1 MDFIEKAKGF
11 LFEPS
16 KTFNACKDESLNEA
30 IKYYA
35 IIALIFSAISAL
47 LFVIAFT
54 LFGSMMG
61 LGNLGMMFGA
71 GAGIMSA
78 VLIFVMLF
86 VIFIIGA
93 FIGGAILH
101 IFVYIVGGRKGI
113 TQTLKALMYG
123 GTPMLLFG
131 WIPYIGFIASIWSLI
146 LEIIGIQK
154 LQELTT
160 IRAVIAVV
168 VIPAIIAV
176 ILAILLAAFIAAFIF
191 GMGGPRGY

>member
-16 KTFNACKDESLNEA
+16 KTFDACKDESLNEA

-47 LFVIAFT
+47 LFVIAST

-86 VIFIIGA
+86 VMFIIGA

-113 TQTLKALMYG
+113 AQTLKAVMYG

-146 LEIIGIQK
+146 LEVIGIQK

-160 IRAVIAVV
+160 VRAVIAVV
-168 VIPAIIAV
+168 VIPVIVAV
-176 ILAILLAAFIAAFIF
+176 ILAILLAAFIAAFVFSI
-191 GMGGPRGY
+191 GGPRGY